1 MATEPRD
8 RYQSI
13 IATVGLQADCAVV
26 ADFAAD
32 CRRNESRQ
40 KTGYVPPASLVA
52 IVDDDE
58 SVRLATESLVKS
70 PGHIPVTFAS
80 AEAFL
85 QSTDLEQVNC
95 LITDIKMP
103 RMTGVQL
110 QKILL
115 AQGRNL
121 AIIFITAFPETGVR
135 DQVLA
140 AGAICFMEKPFDS
153 ADMIGCLAAALG
165 RDSVLPP

>member
-1 MATEPRD
+1 MTERRD

-13 IATVGLQADCAVV
+13 IATIGLQADGAVV
-26 ADFAAD
+26 AGFPTDS
-32 CRRNESRQ
+32 RRNESTQ

-70 PGHIPVTFAS
+70 LGHIPVTFAS
-80 AEAFL
+80 AEGFL
-85 QSTDLEQVNC
+85 QSTDLDHVNC

-121 AIIFITAFPETGVR
+121 PIIFITAFPDAGVR

-140 AGAICFMEKPFDS
+140 AGAICFMEKPFNS

-165 RDSVLPP
+165 RGSVLPA